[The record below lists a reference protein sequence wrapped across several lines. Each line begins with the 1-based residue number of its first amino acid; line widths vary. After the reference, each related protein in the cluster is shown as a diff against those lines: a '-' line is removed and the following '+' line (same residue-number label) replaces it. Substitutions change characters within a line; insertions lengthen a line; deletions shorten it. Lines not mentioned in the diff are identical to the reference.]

1 MPKLKDFAKAIE
13 LGNGESIV
21 VTVHPD
27 GEFSSKPGGM
37 GGTTYHIP
45 VMLPDGRGGVLR
57 GGERLMDALRDA
69 LGNATGPVKLKVT
82 AHREARTLAREWA
95 IIPAQGPHG
104 PLLFFI
110 VI

>member
-82 AHREARTLAREWA
+82 AHGEPRTLAREWT
-95 IIPAQGPHG
+95 IIPA
-104 PLLFFI
+104 
-110 VI
+110 